1 MNIDVMHRNF
11 QSTTLLLRG
20 PSCCFVEKEF
30 TVHADSWMSYLPE
43 ASQQQVSFTVKMTRR
58 QNSLADLQYRALSV
72 GRSAIVAMNMGSE
85 VGGDARSARFE
96 AFMRNF

>member
-20 PSCCFVEKEF
+20 PEKEF

-43 ASQQQVSFTVKMTRR
+43 ASQQRLIYSK
-58 QNSLADLQYRALSV
+58 N
-72 GRSAIVAMNMGSE
+72 
-85 VGGDARSARFE
+85 DATAE
-96 AFMRNF
+96 